1 MFNHRMDFRLELIN
15 NPELKPKISDIV
27 HWVANH
33 ETEFGKGPDFTKDL
47 NDFNDSYEQDVLLS
61 ALEMFTGWNFY
72 IRNNQLI
79 GKCKFK

>member
-1 MFNHRMDFRLELIN
+1 MDFRLELIEH
-15 NPELKPKISDIV
+15 PDLRPKVSKII
-27 HWVANH
+27 HWMAEH

-47 NDFNDSYEQDVLLS
+47 EDFNDSNEQDVLLG

-79 GKCKFK
+79 GKCKF

>member
-1 MFNHRMDFRLELIN
+1 MTNNRMDFRLELIN
-15 NPELKPKISDIV
+15 HPELKTKISEIV

-47 NDFNDSYEQDVLLS
+47 EDFNDSYEQDVLLS
-61 ALEMFTGWNFY
+61 ALEIFTGWNFY